1 MLGVNARSVLL
12 ALGLKLSR
20 RCSSGDCALTASSTG
35 WALPYDQLS
44 QAEP

>member
-35 WALPYDQLS
+35 CGSILRPAF
-44 QAEP
+44 